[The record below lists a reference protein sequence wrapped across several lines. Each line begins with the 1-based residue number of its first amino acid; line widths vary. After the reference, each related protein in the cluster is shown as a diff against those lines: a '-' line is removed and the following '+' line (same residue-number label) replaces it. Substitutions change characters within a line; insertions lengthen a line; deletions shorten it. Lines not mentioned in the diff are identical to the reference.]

1 MTVLPSLG
9 PFIRDARRKGY
20 SDETIKL
27 ALIKKNWPKE
37 HVEKEFRKLEPS
49 DIVGDKVIVTI
60 FLDQE
65 LSKKL
70 EKRAKKNMLTLSEQI
85 EDILRR
91 SALNQKKSLPEDKVD
106 DRLISVFS
114 RRGKKNGKKRKK

>member
-1 MTVLPSLG
+1 MAVLPPLG
-9 PFIRDARRKGY
+9 PFIRDARKKGY

-37 HVEKEFRKLEPS
+37 YVEKEFKKLEPS
-49 DIVGDKVIVTI
+49 DIIGDKVVLTI
-60 FLDQE
+60 FLDQKI
-65 LSKKL
+65 SKKL
-70 EKRAKKNMLTLSEQI
+70 EKRAKKNRFTLSEQI

-91 SALNQKKSLPEDKVD
+91 STLNMEKSLPEDKVD

-114 RRGKKNGKKRKK
+114 RKKHGKKRKK